1 MVWTTVPAVRTSIF
15 TLDPTSPEDV
25 QVIRG
30 VDPVSRIP
38 PFGDVTVMD
47 PAVDRVSTGVGV
59 GVRVGVDVVEVRVNV
74 PSLVSVIAGLVAL
87 VILTR

>member
-1 MVWTTVPAVRTSIF
+1 MVWTTVPAFRTSIF

-30 VDPVSRIP
+30 VEPCVQDSP

-59 GVRVGVDVVEVRVNV
+59 GVLVGVG
-74 PSLVSVIAGLVAL
+74 IGAGVGVCEIGIWLITFFL
-87 VILTR
+87 

>member
-1 MVWTTVPAVRTSIF
+1 
-15 TLDPTSPEDV
+15 
-25 QVIRG
+25 
-30 VDPVSRIP
+30 
-38 PFGDVTVMD
+38 MD

-59 GVRVGVDVVEVRVNV
+59 GVRVGVGVGVGVDVVEVRVNV